1 MKKEQFSLFDVEQ
14 AICNSGCKKAS
25 QILSPSCRKILQ
37 LLTQEGINKTVTASL
52 LELAGANKQ
61 IVQYVAGP
69 VITQQNGWQ
78 NSIPAWVWNA
88 IAVDR
93 LNITLNEIDQGKV
106 GKLASSSEVLA
117 LMMPITLEVPLQN
130 NWTDVY
136 LWASYDTLAKH
147 KPYKDYDYEKIWQQ
161 IGTIPIE
168 YKTIKSD
175 YEEIAADIRSRVI
188 VHAAERGWGKK
199 SSVQG
204 RQTTEKSQTNQ
215 ADKVVE
221 QLSLF

>member
-1 MKKEQFSLFDVEQ
+1 MKKEQFSLFNVEQ
-14 AICNSGCKKAS
+14 AICNNS
-25 QILSPSCRKILQ
+25 QKTSEILSPSCRRILQ

-93 LNITLNEIDQGKV
+93 LAIVLNEIDKGEV
-106 GKLASSSEVLA
+106 GTLAASSEVLA
-117 LMMPITLEVPLQN
+117 LMMPITLEMPISN
-130 NWTDVY
+130 DWTNVY
-136 LWASYDTLAKH
+136 LWASYDVLAKH
-147 KPYKDYDYEKIWQQ
+147 QPYKDYNYEKIWQQ
-161 IGTIPIE
+161 IGTKPIE
-168 YKTIKSD
+168 YKTIRSD
-175 YEEIAADIRSRVI
+175 YETVAADIRTRVI
-188 VHAAERGWGKK
+188 KHAAERGWGKK
-199 SSVQG
+199 SSVQR